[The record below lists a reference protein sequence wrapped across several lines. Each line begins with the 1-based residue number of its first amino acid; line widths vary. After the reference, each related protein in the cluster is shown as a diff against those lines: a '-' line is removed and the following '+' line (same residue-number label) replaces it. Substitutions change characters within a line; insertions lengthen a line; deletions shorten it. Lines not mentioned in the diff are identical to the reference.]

1 MDYHTWKLHKNRIV
15 TALCLLAAVLL
26 TASICIVHWAQLTLP
41 KHQYRPKIGDYVGP
55 SNISTLYLGL
65 FTTSHGSY
73 YTLFKDVNREEIRKV
88 NIVSSM
94 LLLSLCSVLL
104 AAVTKMLAPTHCHLA
119 KRYKGPA
126 LLCVLASILN
136 IGALVL
142 WFWFTH
148 GFTHGRSTLGATLD
162 YSYSVYL
169 MLSSC
174 GLLILVI
181 ALEFISCRRLRR
193 GSPLDPEL
201 MISPTPSEES
211 DEAPLNMTPDTPDQP
226 PPYQDLD

>member
-126 LLCVLASILN
+126 LLCVLAS
-136 IGALVL
+136 
-142 WFWFTH
+142 
-148 GFTHGRSTLGATLD
+148 
-162 YSYSVYL
+162 
-169 MLSSC
+169 
-174 GLLILVI
+174 
-181 ALEFISCRRLRR
+181 LEFISCRRLRR